1 MSSLGV
7 YGILML
13 DNISSFL
20 IISTLVMGAAAL
32 FCGMAAIMANDMG
45 NDARVMAAV
54 KRAKRFI
61 FIGLLMGI
69 INALVPSTRNAL
81 IIWGVPNVIDAVS
94 KNQKLQ
100 KIPDKLLTFIDRE
113 LDKRIRE
120 DKDGSYECVKI
131 EERKKSNEFQSN

>member
-20 IISTLVMGAAAL
+20 IISALVMGAAAL

-45 NDARVMAAV
+45 NDARVTAAV

-61 FIGLLMGI
+61 FIGLLMGM
-69 INALVPSTRNAL
+69 INALLPSTRNAL

-100 KIPDKLLTFIDRE
+100 QIPDKLLTFIDGE
-113 LDKRIRE
+113 LDKRIRK